1 MINYLDKV
9 ILFLIIV
16 LTITLLSVITVNT
29 INASTY
35 LQRTSSEYESVP
47 LPLSYFK
54 KRKLSVADHLWE
66 NGSTIKIFF
75 MNKPDKNFK
84 IDTSID
90 SRMEAEPL
98 FETYRKNFT
107 NDLVI
112 DAIKDIIINRF
123 QPIVNLKFEFVETK
137 DLSDIR
143 IKFFSDCC
151 SSYSSHGNEA
161 KEIPKDQQTIVLRNF
176 SVDLILNRFGHALG
190 LLYEHRNPKNNTIQW
205 ADEKVFNKY
214 YKDKFGYGS
223 EKDLKKYRNDYVS
236 LYDNT
241 QMKTDFDNLSIM
253 MVDIPPELLI
263 EKKEFLPS
271 KNYFLSKKD
280 IEGLNKMYPSTDNTK
295 PLLSPDDFFK
305 KYYTMPQ
312 SNPGSNMLVF
322 WLCLSVLVLCM
333 MLVAYRVFS
342 KKQQNANTGNAAE
355 TTNLII
361 DPQDTITNQPETTTP
376 RNRLRRNRLTEIENL
391 KKSIPPNFDPIDPK
405 RISKKTD
412 RLNLEDGLDFDAV

>member
-16 LTITLLSVITVNT
+16 LTITLLSVITVNS

-54 KRKLSVADHLWE
+54 RRKLSVADHLWE

-84 IDTSID
+84 IDRSID
-90 SRMEAEPL
+90 SRMDAEPL

-107 NDLVI
+107 NDQVI

-176 SVDLILNRFGHALG
+176 SVDLILNRFSHALG
-190 LLYEHRNPKNNTIQW
+190 LLYEHRNALNNTIPW

-214 YKDKFGYGS
+214 YKDNFEEGS
-223 EKDLKKYRNDYVS
+223 EEDLKKYRKDYVS
-236 LYDNT
+236 LYENT
-241 QMKTDFDNLSIM
+241 QTKTDFDNLSIM
-253 MVDIPPELLI
+253 MIDIPPELI

-271 KNYFLSKKD
+271 HNYFLSKKD
-280 IEGLNKMYPSTDNTK
+280 IEGLNRMYPSTDNSK
-295 PLLSPDDFFK
+295 PLLTPDEFFK
-305 KYYTMPQ
+305 KYYTIPQ
-312 SNPGSNMLVF
+312 SNPGSNMLALG
-322 WLCLSVLVLCM
+322 LCLSVLVLCM
-333 MLVAYRVFS
+333 MLVAYPVFS
-342 KKQQNANTGNAAE
+342 KKQQNANTGTEAE

-361 DPQDTITNQPETTTP
+361 DPQDTTQPETTT
-376 RNRLRRNRLTEIENL
+376 RNRRNRLLTEVEKL
-391 KKSIPPNFDPIDPK
+391 KRSIPPNFDPIELK
-405 RISKKTD
+405 RISKQTD
-412 RLNLEDGLDFDAV
+412 RLNLKDG